1 VGAAQQPRFSAGALT
16 DATGFRHDLWLFLI
30 YQVGKLYLAAGPYM
44 EISFTSGKLQKLCS
58 NEKKMRGEL
67 GPKCAAKLQQR
78 LTELAAAENLEDLR
92 NLPGARC
99 HELTGDLKG
108 CLAVDLQHPQRL
120 IFEPDHDSPPAKPD
134 GGLDWEQVTRILIRD
149 IQDYH

>member
-1 VGAAQQPRFSAGALT
+1 MTGGNYTEFNERLRDVESMISDPRLQADVQKVRDRARSARADFKRHTNSPNWELIRTSVHQPM
-16 DATGFRHDLWLFLI
+16 I
-30 YQVGKLYLAAGPYM
+30 
-44 EISFTSGKLQKLCS
+44 E
-58 NEKKMRGEL
+58 
-67 GPKCAAKLQQR
+67 LQQR
-78 LTELAAAENLEDLR
+78 LAELAATETLGDLR

-120 IFEPDHDSPPAKPD
+120 IFEPDHDPCPVKPD
-134 GGLDWEQVTRILIRD
+134 GGLDWDQVKRVRILD

>member
-1 VGAAQQPRFSAGALT
+1 
-16 DATGFRHDLWLFLI
+16 
-30 YQVGKLYLAAGPYM
+30 M
-44 EISFTSGKLQKLCS
+44 EISFASGKLQKLCN

-78 LTELAAAENLEDLR
+78 LEEFAAAENLEDLR

-99 HELTGDLKG
+99 HELSGDLKG
-108 CLAVDLQHPQRL
+108 CLAVDLLHPLRL
-120 IFEPDHDSPPAKPD
+120 AFEPVDEPLAKKPD
-134 GGLDWEQVTRILIRD
+134 GGLDWAQTTRIRILD